1 MLFFQH
7 MHLSSVK
14 RSDTSCEE
22 KKRDRGISSGL
33 SYRRATVS
41 SRAKITTSFAIS
53 EDHGSSTQRETSSR
67 KASTTTPR
75 SVREKPMHSS
85 SSSRRHP
92 SSTETRVVRQF
103 DTASR
108 EYLNDLN
115 QIHELRLARLN
126 FSDLALADLSS
137 SRRSTESM
145 AKREAITNLSK
156 KTKHTRTILEVLRQE
171 EHAKNRPLKNY
182 RKFEH

>member
-1 MLFFQH
+1 MQ
-7 MHLSSVK
+7 
-14 RSDTSCEE
+14 DTALHCSYVSLE
-22 KKRDRGISSGL
+22 KL
-33 SYRRATVS
+33 
-41 SRAKITTSFAIS
+41 ITTKSTKLSFFTF
-53 EDHGSSTQRETSSR
+53 EGD
-67 KASTTTPR
+67 
-75 SVREKPMHSS
+75 EKNHK
-85 SSSRRHP
+85 
-92 SSTETRVVRQF
+92 
-103 DTASR
+103 TASR

-156 KTKHTRTILEVLRQE
+156 MTKHTRTILEVLRQE
-171 EHAKNRPLKNY
+171 EQAKNRPLKNY